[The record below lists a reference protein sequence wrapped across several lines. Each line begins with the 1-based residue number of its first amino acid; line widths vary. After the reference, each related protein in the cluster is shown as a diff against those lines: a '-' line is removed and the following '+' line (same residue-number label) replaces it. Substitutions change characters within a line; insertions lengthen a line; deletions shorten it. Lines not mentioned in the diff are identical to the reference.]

1 MERTQILRWLV
12 LWRVLALVL
21 PVTLITGCQSSGQ
34 KFADVKFAG
43 IPGSVPIPSVP
54 DPSTYATNRL
64 TEGDVVSISFQYST
78 NFNALQ
84 KIALDGT
91 LNLDSVGLVKAAG
104 KTPLQLQEE
113 LAKLYKPQVKD
124 DVLTVKI
131 VASASSIY
139 ISGAVVRPGKV
150 PLDRPMTVLEGI
162 MEAGGFDP
170 NRAKLSSVRVIRLED
185 GRQKIYIVDV
195 QKVLEGKGEGTGE
208 APFYL
213 KPFDIVHV
221 PLKTFNF

>member
-1 MERTQILRWLV
+1 M
-12 LWRVLALVL
+12 
-21 PVTLITGCQSSGQ
+21 
-34 KFADVKFAG
+34 
-43 IPGSVPIPSVP
+43 
-54 DPSTYATNRL
+54 
-64 TEGDVVSISFQYST
+64 
-78 NFNALQ
+78 
-84 KIALDGT
+84 
-91 LNLDSVGLVKAAG
+91 NLESVGLVKAAG

-124 DVLTVKI
+124 DVLTVKV

-170 NRAKLSSVRVIRLED
+170 SRAKLSSVRVIRLED
-185 GRQKIYIVDV
+185 GRQKIYMVDV
-195 QKVLEGKGEGTGE
+195 RKVLDGTSD